1 MALIVPAAG
10 PERTP
15 DACALKSQLKEG
27 KRMSKHSPLSEDT
40 TRLLRHFLATIA
52 YRSRLSIRDAPE
64 GYDALR
70 LAEGGMTALE
80 LVNHMTNVL
89 GYTRA
94 EITHEERLRYDL
106 CDWHGEV
113 ARFYEILGELDRAF
127 AEGVELAEGGELRL
141 LQGPLTDTCTHI
153 GQLAALRRLA
163 GKPVPGENYIKADI
177 QIGRVGTD

>member
-1 MALIVPAAG
+1 MNELI
-10 PERTP
+10 
-15 DACALKSQLKEG
+15 
-27 KRMSKHSPLSEDT
+27 PLSEDT
-40 TRLLRHFLATIA
+40 TRLLRHLVSTIA

-70 LAEGGMTALE
+70 LAEGAMSAVE

-89 GYTRA
+89 GYVRA
-94 EITHEERLRYDL
+94 RITHGERVRIELT
-106 CDWHGEV
+106 DWDGEV
-113 ARFYEILGELDRAF
+113 AKFYEMLGELDAAF
-127 AEGVELAEGGELRL
+127 ASGVELPDGEDLRL
-141 LQGPLTDTCTHI
+141 LQGPLADTCTHI

>member
-1 MALIVPAAG
+1 
-10 PERTP
+10 
-15 DACALKSQLKEG
+15 
-27 KRMSKHSPLSEDT
+27 MSENSPLSEDT
-40 TRLLRHFLATIA
+40 TRLLRHMLATIA
-52 YRSRLSIRDAPE
+52 YRSRLSLRDVPDGFE
-64 GYDALR
+64 TLR
-70 LAEGGMTALE
+70 LAEGAMTALE

-94 EITHEERLRYDL
+94 KITHEERLRYDL
-106 CDWHGEV
+106 GDWDSEV

-177 QIGRVGTD
+177 QIGRVGMD